1 VRGHHQYVFE
11 IKEMV
16 SQRGDK
22 KQAVFLDRDGVI
34 CREEGYLS
42 DPRRL
47 QLLPGSGDA
56 IRLFNRN
63 ALTTV
68 VITNQSGV
76 ARGFFPEAAIAEM
89 NCTMKELLEEYEA
102 SLDGIYYCPHHPE
115 GIIESYRKECD
126 CRKPAAGLLMRAAQD
141 HGIDLSRSYLVGDKR
156 TDMECACRAG
166 VKGILVLTGYGAE
179 EYRLM
184 PPAPGAKPVFVAQDL
199 LDAARWI
206 IQDIRSPNHEDTD
219 RQAECH
225 R

>member
-1 VRGHHQYVFE
+1 
-11 IKEMV
+11 MV
-16 SQRGDK
+16 TQSGDMRR
-22 KQAVFLDRDGVI
+22 AVFLDRDGVI
-34 CREEGYLS
+34 CREEGYIS

-63 ALTTV
+63 ALTAV

-89 NCTMKELLEEYEA
+89 NRAMKERLEEQGA
-102 SLDGIYYCPHHPE
+102 CLDGIYYCPHHPE
-115 GIIESYRKECD
+115 GIIESYRQVCD
-126 CRKPAAGLLMRAAQD
+126 CRKPAAGLLMRAARD
-141 HGIDLSRSYLVGDKR
+141 HSIDLSRSYLVGDKR
-156 TDMECACRAG
+156 TDLECACRAG
-166 VKGILVLTGYGAE
+166 VKGILVLTGYGAA

-184 PPAPGAKPVFVAQDL
+184 PPDPGAKPVYVAEDL

-206 IQDIRSPNHEDTD
+206 IHDIRSPNHEDTD
-219 RQAECH
+219 SQAECH

>member
-1 VRGHHQYVFE
+1 
-11 IKEMV
+11 M
-16 SQRGDK
+16 

-34 CREEGYLS
+34 CREEGYIS

-63 ALTTV
+63 AITTV

-76 ARGFFPEAAIAEM
+76 ARGFFPEGAIAEM
-89 NCTMKELLEEYEA
+89 NRAMTERLEEQGA
-102 SLDGIYYCPHHPE
+102 CLDGIYYCPHHPE
-115 GIIESYRKECD
+115 GSIESFRKVCD
-126 CRKPAAGLLMRAAQD
+126 CRKPATGLLTRAARD

-156 TDMECACRAG
+156 SDMECAWRAG
-166 VKGILVLTGYGAE
+166 VKGILVRTGYGAE

-184 PPAPGAKPVFVAQDL
+184 SPAPAAKPVFVADDL

-206 IQDIRSPNHEDTD
+206 IHDIRSPNHEDTD
-219 RQAECH
+219 SQAECH

>member
-1 VRGHHQYVFE
+1 
-11 IKEMV
+11 M
-16 SQRGDK
+16 

-34 CREEGYLS
+34 IREEGYIS

-56 IRLFNRN
+56 IRLFNRS
-63 ALTTV
+63 AITTV

-76 ARGFFPEAAIAEM
+76 ARGFFSEGAIAEM
-89 NCTMKELLEEYEA
+89 NRAMTERLEEQGA
-102 SLDGIYYCPHHPE
+102 CLDGIYYCPHHPE
-115 GIIESYRKECD
+115 GIIESFRKVCD
-126 CRKPAAGLLMRAAQD
+126 CRKPATGLLTRAARD
-141 HGIDLSRSYLVGDKR
+141 HGIELSRSYLVGDKR
-156 TDMECACRAG
+156 SDMECACRAG

-184 PPAPGAKPVFVAQDL
+184 STAPAAKPVFVADDL

-206 IQDIRSPNHEDTD
+206 IHDIRSPNHEDTD
-219 RQAECH
+219 SQAECH

>member
-1 VRGHHQYVFE
+1 
-11 IKEMV
+11 M
-16 SQRGDK
+16 

-34 CREEGYLS
+34 CREEGYIS

-63 ALTTV
+63 AITTV

-76 ARGFFPEAAIAEM
+76 ARGFFPEGAIAEM
-89 NCTMKELLEEYEA
+89 NRAMTERLEEQGA
-102 SLDGIYYCPHHPE
+102 CLDGIYYCPHHPE
-115 GIIESYRKECD
+115 GIIESFRKVCD
-126 CRKPAAGLLMRAAQD
+126 CRKPATGLLTRAARD

-156 TDMECACRAG
+156 SDMECACRAG

-184 PPAPGAKPVFVAQDL
+184 SPASGSETGL
-199 LDAARWI
+199 CGG
-206 IQDIRSPNHEDTD
+206 RSAGRGPMDHT
-219 RQAECH
+219 
-225 R
+225 

>member
-1 VRGHHQYVFE
+1 
-11 IKEMV
+11 M
-16 SQRGDK
+16 

-34 CREEGYLS
+34 IREEGYIS

-56 IRLFNRN
+56 IRLFNRS
-63 ALTTV
+63 AITTV

-76 ARGFFPEAAIAEM
+76 ARGFFSEGAIAEM
-89 NCTMKELLEEYEA
+89 NRAMTERLEEQGA
-102 SLDGIYYCPHHPE
+102 CLDGIYYCPHHPE
-115 GIIESYRKECD
+115 GIIESFRKVCD
-126 CRKPAAGLLMRAAQD
+126 CRKPATGLLTRAARD
-141 HGIDLSRSYLVGDKR
+141 HGIELSRSYLVGDKR
-156 TDMECACRAG
+156 SDMECACRAG

-184 PPAPGAKPVFVAQDL
+184 SPAPAAKPVFVGDDL

-206 IQDIRSPNHEDTD
+206 IHDIRSPNHEDID
-219 RQAECH
+219 SQAECH